1 MGVLQRKVELNQ
13 EINKRPFGYRVYNIK
28 GVDKTI
34 IARKGGPSAEQIKN
48 ADSYKELRNNQK
60 EFGIASM
67 LSKTLRNS
75 LTTGMSAICE
85 TYVSG
90 KLTAQFRNLAKLEQG
105 KTGTRPLVVSK
116 HGHLLNGFEF
126 NPERPYQS
134 VFDAKYFVKNSQ
146 QKGKVILHFPA
157 FIPEK
162 TFLYPEGATNFKINA
177 SLVSLSDYRFSND
190 DNCYY
195 PSCEEDH
202 GKSGFYESN
211 MLPIL
216 KMPTEPITT
225 HVSIS
230 NNGRSLDEN
239 TGVFLIMAIRFFK
252 YSNGTFEHL
261 SKDGAMQIKNLD

>member
-1 MGVLQRKVELNQ
+1 MQQKA
-13 EINKRPFGYRVYNIK
+13 EIKEDTPKRPLGYRMYSIK

-34 IARKGGPSAEQIKN
+34 IARKGGPSADQIKN
-48 ADSYKELRNNQK
+48 AKSYEEVRNHQK

-67 LSKTLRNS
+67 LAKTLRNS
-75 LTTGMSAICE
+75 LSSDMSEICE

-90 KLTAQFRNLAKLEQG
+90 KLTAKFRNLAKLEEG

-134 VFDAKYFVKNSQ
+134 VFGAKYFVKNAS

-162 TFLYPEGATNFKINA
+162 TFQYPEGATNFKITA
-177 SLVSLSDYRFSND
+177 RLVSLSDYLFSETE
-190 DNCYY
+190 NCYY
-195 PSCEEDH
+195 PSCEDDH
-202 GKSGFYESN
+202 GKFGSYESA

-225 HVSIS
+225 HVSA
-230 NNGRSLDEN
+230 NGAKPLDEN

-252 YSNGTFEHL
+252 YKEGHFEHMG
-261 SKDGAMQIKNLD
+261 KQGAMQIHQVS